1 MRVVILMG
9 LLALAACGE
18 SESGSGGNKAASAS
32 RAAAIEPGQWE
43 LASEVTG
50 FDRADEGA
58 PRIDTPVGTRAVE
71 SVCVGAGGRLP
82 ATLFAGAGYECDYGN
97 YYVRNGRVNVTM
109 NCLRDGL
116 EGSVPMTVDG
126 SFAARS
132 LDYRRN
138 LRTILVT
145 DGDVEIDARVTGR
158 RTGDCTPAA
167 ADGEGEGEGEGAA
180 K

>member
-1 MRVVILMG
+1 MRVVALMG

-18 SESGSGGNKAASAS
+18 SGTGGNKAAAG
-32 RAAAIEPGQWE
+32 RAAALEPGQWE
-43 LASEVTG
+43 LVSEVTG

-58 PRIDTPVGTRAVE
+58 PKIDTPVGTRATE
-71 SVCVGAGGRLP
+71 SVCVPAGGRLP
-82 ATLFAGAGYECDYGN
+82 AALFAGAGYECDYGN

-109 NCLRDGL
+109 NCRRDGL

-126 SFAARS
+126 SFEPRS
-132 LDYRRN
+132 LSYRRN
-138 LRTILVT
+138 LRTILST

-158 RTGDCTPAA
+158 RTGACAPAP
-167 ADGEGEGEGEGAA
+167 ADGEGAG